1 MDYDL
6 GRNGVAYFD
15 NDTADYH
22 VSTGKRTSG
31 NRGNTYRNDGVDIR
45 MDSTAKNAYY
55 VTNFE
60 KGEWLQ
66 YTLNVTKKGVYN
78 LKFNCV
84 SKDHNGRL
92 SLAINDSLLA
102 SIDVKESNEWQIVE
116 LKEVH
121 LKGDNKLRIIV
132 DEGNFDLKSIEFVKP
147 KP

>member
-1 MDYDL
+1 M
-6 GRNGVAYFD
+6 
-15 NDTADYH
+15 
-22 VSTGKRTSG
+22 
-31 NRGNTYRNDGVDIR
+31 
-45 MDSTAKNAYY
+45 
-55 VTNFE
+55 
-60 KGEWLQ
+60 
-66 YTLNVTKKGVYN
+66 
-78 LKFNCV
+78 KFNCV